1 MELNWQLQPQKLQQA
16 KALLH
21 YFTNL
26 NKLEKEKKITWEF
39 KASEKRRIKK
49 DYHKILGSDCII
61 IF

>member
-1 MELNWQLQPQKLQQA
+1 MEIKNQLEPQKLQQA

-21 YFTNL
+21 YFSNL
-26 NKLEKEKKITWEF
+26 TKLEKEKKITWEY